1 MARKNPASR
10 MPIATSATWAWDSA
24 IERLFARLSETRIM
38 FKPTS
43 LVSPMAESVARLL
56 DENTDLKLLASQLA
70 CIKRLQR
77 RYRSLAP
84 ERLAEASRV
93 CAIDGTTVVICAT
106 SGPVAAALR
115 QLAPRLL
122 EGLRDF
128 ARKSSNSKRQ
138 RDQELTSIRIEVQV
152 TQPVVRRTVVGR
164 APLPRE
170 RLAKLA
176 DSLADS
182 PLRDTLERIS
192 GTDQSKRT
200 RSKT

>member
-1 MARKNPASR
+1 
-10 MPIATSATWAWDSA
+10 
-24 IERLFARLSETRIM
+24 
-38 FKPTS
+38 
-43 LVSPMAESVARLL
+43 MAESVARLL

-93 CAIDGTTVVICAT
+93 CAIDGTTVVICAA

-122 EGLRDF
+122 EGLRDS
-128 ARKSSNSKRQ
+128 ARRSSNSKRQ

-182 PLRDTLERIS
+182 PLRDTLERIC
-192 GTDQSKRT
+192 GADQSKRT

>member
-1 MARKNPASR
+1 
-10 MPIATSATWAWDSA
+10 
-24 IERLFARLSETRIM
+24 M
-38 FKPTS
+38 FKSTS

-56 DENTDLKLLASQLA
+56 NENTDLKLLASQLA

-115 QLAPRLL
+115 HLAPRLL

-128 ARKSSNSKRQ
+128 ARKASNSKRQ

-152 TQPVVRRTVVGR
+152 TQPTPKRTVVAR

-170 RLAKLA
+170 RLLKLA
-176 DSLADS
+176 AELAES

-192 GTDQSKRT
+192 GVDQSKRT